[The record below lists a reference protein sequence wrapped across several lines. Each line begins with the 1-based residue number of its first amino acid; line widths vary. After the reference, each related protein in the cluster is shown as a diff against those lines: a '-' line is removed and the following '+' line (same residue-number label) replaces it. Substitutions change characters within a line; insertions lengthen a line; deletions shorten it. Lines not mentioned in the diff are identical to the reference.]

1 MDPECNYQRFTS
13 KQDVIRHY
21 NMHKKRDNSLQHG
34 FMRFSPLDDCSV
46 YYHDCHLN
54 GKSTHYHCMQVG
66 CNKVYTSTSD
76 VMTHENFHK
85 KNAQLINDGFQRFRA
100 TEDCGTVECQ
110 FYGQKTT
117 HFHCRRPGCSFT
129 FKNKCDI
136 EKHKS
141 YHVKDDA
148 YAKDGFKKFYK
159 YEECKYEGCVY
170 SKATNHFHC
179 IRAGC
184 GFTFTS
190 TSQMTSHKRKHERRH
205 IRSSSGVMGGLS
217 SSSSSAHAAHAA
229 AHAAAAGGGAFLVP
243 KDEADDSSIDD
254 LMDFSAISS
263 KNSSLSASPSAQHS
277 GAALPHHLLS
287 TPASV
292 AAASAAMAAAMSS
305 SSSSSPSSSGHAL
318 KPPTP
323 SLALPSNMPVG
334 LALSN
339 STLASGNPFFPLM
352 PRMPLQLPRS
362 AASLISAVSSG
373 AHSVPGDSLAQ
384 GCSSAGGDGAMASTP
399 TSFAASSIME
409 KLSASKGL
417 ISPMMAR
424 LAAAALKPPGGT
436 HDAEVKMGQAGYDG
450 DHLLVRREARKGAEP
465 NGAESSS
472 EMSPGSKSSQ
482 I

>member
-1 MDPECNYQRFTS
+1 
-13 KQDVIRHY
+13 
-21 NMHKKRDNSLQHG
+21 MHKKRDNSLQHG

-46 YYHDCHLN
+46 YYHGCHLN

-66 CNKVYTSTSD
+66 CSKVYTSTSD

-100 TEDCGTVECQ
+100 TEDCGTVGCQ

-117 HFHCRRPGCSFT
+117 HFHCRRPGCTFT

-141 YHVKDDA
+141 YHIKDDA

-179 IRAGC
+179 IRSGC

-205 IRSSSGVMGGLS
+205 IRSSGVMGLS
-217 SSSSSAHAAHAA
+217 ST
-229 AHAAAAGGGAFLVP
+229 FLAP
-243 KDEADDSSIDD
+243 KDELEESSNDD

-263 KNSSLSASPSAQHS
+263 KNSSLSASPTTQQSAT
-277 GAALPHHLLS
+277 APHLLS
-287 TPASV
+287 TPTT
-292 AAASAAMAAAMSS
+292 AASSS
-305 SSSSSPSSSGHAL
+305 MSGHTL
-318 KPPTP
+318 KPTP
-323 SLALPSNMPVG
+323 SLASAGQRMSSLLTQNLPSNMPVA

-339 STLASGNPFFPLM
+339 STLASSNPFFPLM
-352 PRMPLQLPRS
+352 PRLPLQPPPP
-362 AASLISAVSSG
+362 AASLITAVSSG
-373 AHSVPGDSLAQ
+373 AHSMPTDSLTQ
-384 GCSSAGGDGAMASTP
+384 GSSSVGGDAAMVPTP
-399 TSFAASSIME
+399 TSFASSSIME
-409 KLSASKGL
+409 KISASKGL

-424 LAAAALKPPGGT
+424 LAAAALKPINNTDTG
-436 HDAEVKMGQAGYDG
+436 M
-450 DHLLVRREARKGAEP
+450 
-465 NGAESSS
+465 SSHKHRCLTIS
-472 EMSPGSKSSQ
+472 
-482 I
+482 